1 LLQKPFWPLNKAEL
15 LTERRLGMKKS
26 FDEKNTEI
34 DFHVLIDFFQPGLGG
49 LLTLE
54 SLNKIY

>member
-1 LLQKPFWPLNKAEL
+1 MLQKPLWPPNKAEL
-15 LTERRLGMKKS
+15 LTDWRLGMKKS
-26 FDEKNTEI
+26 FDGKNTKI
-34 DFHVLIDFFQPGLGG
+34 DFHILIDFFQRGLGG